1 MEDDQIRFADRMQKL
16 NGSAI
21 REIFKY
27 MGRPRLIS
35 FAGGNPAAFAL
46 PDQQIAE
53 ISRRL
58 LLDAG
63 KQLLQYGPT
72 EGYLPLREA
81 LPEYIRKSFDAKSVT
96 QNILITTGSMQGLDL
111 LLRTLVNP
119 GEAVLTENPS
129 FLGALQAMTAA
140 QASIKPVASDDEGL
154 DVGHLEEL
162 MRKHHP
168 KLLYTIP
175 TFQNPTGRTLSLERR
190 KRVAELAAQ
199 YRVIVAEDDPYHE
212 LRYEGMPLPSIKSFD
227 EHGYVVLLGS
237 FSKTISPGLRVGFMA
252 GREDLIAKCGICK
265 QCTDVH
271 TPNLNQ
277 AIVHHYLSRGLIE
290 GHVASILPQYSA
302 MMRMMLNKLQQIP
315 EIAEYTKPEGGL
327 FIFARLKDG
336 LQAVPLFKMA
346 IDKGLAFVPGE
357 YFYAEGG
364 HRDTLRLNFSG
375 TDLEGIGLGMEI
387 LKNCLTD
394 SH

>member
-27 MGRPRLIS
+27 MGRPGLIS

-72 EGYLPLREA
+72 EGYLPRREA
-81 LPEYIRKSFDAKSVT
+81 LPEYIQKSFGAKSVT

-111 LLRTLVNP
+111 LLRTLVNS
-119 GEAVLTENPS
+119 GDAVLTENPS

-140 QASIKPVASDDEGL
+140 QASIIPVASDDEGL

-190 KRVAELAAQ
+190 KRVAELAAR
-199 YRVIVAEDDPYHE
+199 YKVIVAEDDPYHE

-237 FSKTISPGLRVGFMA
+237 FSKTVSPGLRVGFMA
-252 GREDLIAKCGICK
+252 GRKELIAKCGICK

-277 AIVHHYLSRGLIE
+277 AIVYHYLSRGLIE

-346 IDKGLAFVPGE
+346 IDRGLAFVPGE
-357 YFYAEGG
+357 YFYVEGG
-364 HRDTLRLNFSG
+364 HHNTLRLNFSG

>member
-27 MGRPRLIS
+27 MGRPGLIS

-81 LPEYIRKSFDAKSVT
+81 LPEYIQKSFGAKSVT

-140 QASIKPVASDDEGL
+140 QASIIPVASDDEGL

-162 MRKHHP
+162 IQKHHP

-190 KRVAELAAQ
+190 KRVAELAAR

-252 GREDLIAKCGICK
+252 GREELIAKCGICK

-277 AIVHHYLSRGLIE
+277 AIVYHYLSRGLME
-290 GHVASILPQYSA
+290 GHVAAILPQYSA

-346 IDKGLAFVPGE
+346 IDRGLAFVPGE
-357 YFYAEGG
+357 YFYVEGG